1 MVTDKAMEGAMAA
14 AISAGRAR
22 SSWILWSFW
31 LAGVGLL
38 LVELNAATEYL
49 QASLQQNMGNLG
61 FLPAL
66 AMITFKV
73 AERSASHWG
82 TLGPLLQGV
91 PVAVLGLLLVAIG
104 VAASAQFA
112 RTNGK
117 SAKQ

>member
-1 MVTDKAMEGAMAA
+1 MVA
-14 AISAGRAR
+14 AISAGQTRN
-22 SSWILWSFW
+22 SWILWSFW

-38 LVELNAATEYL
+38 LVELNAATQYL

-73 AERSASHWG
+73 AERSVSHWG

-112 RTNGK
+112 KTNGK

>member
-1 MVTDKAMEGAMAA
+1 MAA
-14 AISAGRAR
+14 VKSARRAR
-22 SSWILWSFW
+22 NSWILWSFW

-49 QASLQQNMGNLG
+49 HASLQQNMGSLG

-66 AMITFKV
+66 AMIAFKV
-73 AERSASHWG
+73 AEQSVAHWG
-82 TLGPLLQGV
+82 TLGPMLQGV
-91 PVAVLGLLLVAIG
+91 PVAVLGLLMVAIG

-112 RTNGK
+112 RANGK